1 VAAVDLTKRTLEA
14 LDWPFLLEGL
24 ASHARTERG
33 ARAARALEPLADRE
47 RILEILDAV
56 GEACD
61 ATTNGAGGIPVGG
74 IEDVE
79 PHVRRAARG
88 EVLES
93 PELRSAAV
101 AVTALDRLRRRLD
114 DVRDQAPVLARWAAD
129 IEIDR
134 RMLSTLDAAFDE
146 RGEFSEKTYPKLG
159 ELRRRIAS
167 LERRVRA
174 MLEELLAGT
183 ELANALQDRYV
194 TMRGDRF
201 VVPIKAEHRRP
212 DLGIVHDTSR
222 TGHTVFVE
230 PQQVVPLN
238 NDRRLA
244 ESDLAAE
251 ERRIRAELSSLIGRH
266 ASPIRAALDAATE
279 IDLACARADFAR
291 RIDAVRPEVGEDGV
305 IVLRSARHPVL
316 VLNRVDV
323 VANDMAVTRERP
335 VLVLTGPNAGGKT
348 VALKTLGLCA
358 LLVRA
363 GCFVPASPG
372 SRVDVC
378 GAVLADIGDQQTV
391 HEGLSSFSGHLAT
404 LRAMLDRAGPGCL
417 LLLDELA
424 SGTDPAQGGALAR
437 ALIERFADLGT
448 RVVTTTHYAQV
459 KAMGE
464 GDDRVEVAAME
475 YRDGQPTYRVVPGM
489 AGESHALA
497 TALRVGIDRSVVDRA
512 HTLMDEGERA
522 LHDTLQALEAER
534 ERSAQLARRADEAA
548 RTLREREATLAV
560 REERIKRNVREIEQ
574 QAARAL
580 VEQARA
586 AEREIARIVAELQRG
601 PSPQRAAEARE
612 AVLALRE
619 VAQSHGRSSD
629 PPTHYGPTIGERVRV
644 LGLDLTGEV
653 VSVGERELEVRAG
666 LLTMRVRLDEVEA
679 LGATSPEPGRSP
691 ARRAPAREPAV
702 SLPERLAAAV
712 RSDANTLDLRGERV
726 EDALARLT
734 VFLDTS
740 MLRSLET
747 VFVLHGHGTGAL
759 KAAIRDELKRSPY
772 VAASAAA
779 EHAQGGDALTVV
791 LLRG

>member
-1 VAAVDLTKRTLEA
+1 MAAVDLTKRTLEA

-56 GEACD
+56 GEARD

-74 IEDVE
+74 IEDIE

-93 PELRSAAV
+93 PELRSVAV
-101 AVTALDRLRRRLD
+101 AVAALDRLRRRLD

-437 ALIERFADLGT
+437 ALIERFADLGC
-448 RVVTTTHYAQV
+448 RAWRAR
-459 KAMGE
+459 AMRWLPRFGS
-464 GDDRVEVAAME
+464 A
-475 YRDGQPTYRVVPGM
+475 
-489 AGESHALA
+489 S
-497 TALRVGIDRSVVDRA
+497 IDRSSTA
-512 HTLMDEGERA
+512 HTRSWTRA
-522 LHDTLQALEAER
+522 SGRCTTRCRPWRPSASARRSSRDGPMKRR
-534 ERSAQLARRADEAA
+534 ERFASARRRSRCAKSASSGMCE
-548 RTLREREATLAV
+548 
-560 REERIKRNVREIEQ
+560 
-574 QAARAL
+574 
-580 VEQARA
+580 
-586 AEREIARIVAELQRG
+586 
-601 PSPQRAAEARE
+601 
-612 AVLALRE
+612 
-619 VAQSHGRSSD
+619 RSSSR
-629 PPTHYGPTIGERVRV
+629 PRV
-644 LGLDLTGEV
+644 L
-653 VSVGERELEVRAG
+653 SSSRHARPNARSRE
-666 LLTMRVRLDEVEA
+666 
-679 LGATSPEPGRSP
+679 SSRSCSG
-691 ARRAPAREPAV
+691 APARNA
-702 SLPERLAAAV
+702 LPRLAKPCLLCV
-712 RSDANTLDLRGERV
+712 R
-726 EDALARLT
+726 
-734 VFLDTS
+734 
-740 MLRSLET
+740 
-747 VFVLHGHGTGAL
+747 
-759 KAAIRDELKRSPY
+759 
-772 VAASAAA
+772 
-779 EHAQGGDALTVV
+779 
-791 LLRG
+791 